1 MRVIIVGGGIIS
13 AALAYQLDKD
23 GADVLI
29 IEGRTLG
36 SGATAASFGWIN
48 ASFYLNAH
56 HFRLRKAGIEAWH
69 NLGFGDHLAW
79 QGSLCWDV
87 AEPSL
92 AAQKAAFDD
101 IGYRADLLNQRQIQE
116 LEPHINAPN
125 QALRFQTEG
134 VANPSCIIDDLLGK
148 TRKVNV
154 LQGVLVKNVLH
165 DDGQITGVE
174 TQVGQFHADRVV
186 LAAGTG
192 VTDCLNTIGIEFPM
206 LTRPGLMLRT
216 RSVPPVLT
224 HVIASTNQEVR
235 QDSAGHLWAPLAVNH
250 QSDASDSI
258 DANVTDLAQ
267 DALDRLKGV
276 LPDVSL
282 QWDRIMQANRPM
294 PADNLPAIGAIGPEG
309 LFVAVLHSG
318 ITLAAISAQL
328 LAPKVLGQTMSNE
341 AADLLAPYDPTRF
354 NA

>member
-1 MRVIIVGGGIIS
+1 MRVIIVGGGIIG
-13 AALAYQLDKD
+13 AALAYQLDRD
-23 GADVLI
+23 GAEVLI
-29 IEGRTLG
+29 IEGRALG

-69 NLGFGDHLAW
+69 HLGFGDHLRW

-92 AAQKAAFDD
+92 AAQKAAFDE

-116 LEPHINAPN
+116 LEPHINAPS

-134 VANPSCIIDDLLGK
+134 VANPNRIINELLGK
-148 TRKVNV
+148 TRKVKV
-154 LQGVLVKNVLH
+154 LQGVLVRNLLH

-174 TQVGQFHADRVV
+174 TQVGQFHADRVI

-192 VTDCLNTIGIEFPM
+192 VADCLNTIGIEFPM

-216 RSVPPVLT
+216 RPVPPLLT
-224 HVIASTNQEVR
+224 HVLASANQEVR
-235 QDSAGHLWAPLAVNH
+235 QDSDGHLWAPLAANH
-250 QSDASDSI
+250 QADTSDVV
-258 DANVTDLAQ
+258 DADVTGLAQ
-267 DALDRLKGV
+267 DALDRLQGL

-282 QWDRIMQANRPM
+282 QWDRVLQANRPM
-294 PADNLPAIGAIGPEG
+294 PQDSLPAIGAIGPEG
-309 LFVAVLHSG
+309 LFVAVMHSG

-328 LAPKVLGQTMSNE
+328 LAPKVLGHSMSNE
-341 AADLLAPYDPTRF
+341 ALDLLAPYDPTRF